1 MMLRA
6 GLAALAAVLMWGTSV
21 AKAAPAERRAFSIS
35 QRFEIAAPP
44 KIVFAAATG
53 DISPWWDH
61 TFSDRPYAL
70 ILEAKPGGRFLERFD
85 DGNAGALH
93 AQVIY
98 VQAPNVLRM
107 EGPLGLSG
115 KAVTMVTTYDLEA
128 VPGGTALTVTVNAA
142 GQLAE
147 QDEALVTDVWRH
159 FIKERLKPY
168 VESGC
173 YRRPKQACAALKA
186 N

>member
-1 MMLRA
+1 MLRF
-6 GLAALAAVLMWGTSV
+6 ALAVMAAFFMLGAGV
-21 AKAAPAERRAFSIS
+21 AQAAPAERRAFTIS

-44 KIVFAAATG
+44 KIVFRAATG
-53 DISPWWDH
+53 DISRWWDH
-61 TFSDRPYAL
+61 TFSDQPHAL
-70 ILEAKPGGRFLERFD
+70 ILEAKPGGRFWERFD
-85 DGNAGALH
+85 SRNSGALH
-93 AQVIY
+93 AKVIY

-128 VPGGTALTVTVNAA
+128 IPGGTAFTVTVNAA

-147 QDEALVTDVWRH
+147 EDEGLVTGVWQH

-173 YRRPKQACAALKA
+173 YRRPNQACAALQA

>member
-1 MMLRA
+1 MQRFV
-6 GLAALAAVLMWGTSV
+6 LAIMAWCLVGIGAAH
-21 AKAAPAERRAFSIS
+21 AAPAERRAFTIT

-44 KIVFAAATG
+44 KIVFRAATG
-53 DISPWWDH
+53 DISRWWDH
-61 TFSDRPYAL
+61 TFSDQPYAL
-70 ILEAKPGGRFLERFD
+70 VLEAKPGGRFWERFD
-85 DGNAGALH
+85 AGNSGALH

-128 VPGGTALTVTVNAA
+128 IPGGTAFTVTVNAA

-147 QDEALVTDVWRH
+147 ADEGLVTGVWQH
-159 FIKERLKPY
+159 FIQERLKPY
-168 VESGC
+168 VETGC
-173 YRRPKQACAALKA
+173 YRHPGRACPALQMPQ
-186 N
+186 